1 MRLQML
7 LLVVLLFLLGCGD
20 TSPVGRSSS
29 DLDAISKIYKQGDPK
44 SAIEKLNEY
53 LKSKPNDDMAWT
65 ILGNAY
71 LDLDQQENAE
81 AAYKKALEINSNGF
95 QAITSMGILRRKQG
109 KYDEALAYYEKALAI
124 NPKYA
129 QAYSSMTVIALKQE
143 KDAKALEYAKKAYDL
158 DRTDPVIVANLAV
171 AYHYNGMAELRGKT
185 TKEAKKLGY
194 AKIDRLEK
202 IYSGELTIRD

>member
-1 MRLQML
+1 ML
-7 LLVVLLFLLGCGD
+7 FLAVLLFLLGCGD
-20 TSPVGRSSS
+20 TSR
-29 DLDAISKIYKQGDPK
+29 DLDAISKIYKEGQPK
-44 SAIEKLNEY
+44 AAIEKLNVY
-53 LKSKPNDDMAWT
+53 LKSKPNDDVAWT

-71 LDLDQQENAE
+71 QDLDQNEQAE
-81 AAYKKALEINSNGF
+81 AAYTRALAINPNGF

-158 DRTDPVIVANLAV
+158 ERTDPVIVANLAV
-171 AYHYNGMAELRGKT
+171 AYHYNGMFALRDKT
-185 TKEAKKLGY
+185 TQEARRLGY

>member
-1 MRLQML
+1 MRPHML
-7 LLVVLLFLLGCGD
+7 LLAVLLFLLGCGD
-20 TSPVGRSSS
+20 TSPVDRSSS
-29 DLDAISKIYKQGDPK
+29 ELDAISKIYKQGDPK
-44 SAIEKLNEY
+44 SAIEKLDGY
-53 LKSKPNDDMAWT
+53 LKSKPNDDLAWT

-71 LDLDQQENAE
+71 QDLDQQEKAE
-81 AAYKKALEINSNGF
+81 AAYKRALEINSNGF

-158 DRTDPVIVANLAV
+158 DKTDPVIVANLAV
-171 AYHYNGMAELRGKT
+171 AYHYNGMAELRDKT
-185 TKEAKKLGY
+185 TKEARRLGY
-194 AKIDRLEK
+194 TKIDRLEK